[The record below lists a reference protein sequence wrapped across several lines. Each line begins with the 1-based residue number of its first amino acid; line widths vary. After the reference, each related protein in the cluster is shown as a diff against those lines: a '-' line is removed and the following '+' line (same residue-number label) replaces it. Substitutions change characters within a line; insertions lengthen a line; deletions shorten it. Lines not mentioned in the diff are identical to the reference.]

1 MKEKKYL
8 VLGITLVLLTFVGVS
23 LAYFLTTINTKDL
36 RIIFTKVYL
45 QFNITSTD
53 GGYNMTDFKD
63 APKSEIETDSGC

>member
-36 RIIFTKVYL
+36 RIIFTNGDAIEDLVNTFVTEGYL
-45 QFNITSTD
+45 
-53 GGYNMTDFKD
+53 
-63 APKSEIETDSGC
+63 